1 MAKYDYIF
9 VDESGD
15 PGYAV
20 HPQTGALLSSPSFA
34 MAALH
39 VTDDSYQ
46 GILRHMAAFRYLR
59 RLSRE
64 LKIPVGKPEFDRLMD
79 PIQTL
84 AEGGEAISASAVYLD
99 KETFSGPY
107 LRPDSPRGQD
117 ARRFWSLSPTLLSAV
132 YLSGTLPQS
141 PHLASRYDLV
151 LDRSKCLRAQKAE
164 LEEYLDRNLTIPTPV
179 NVTLASSLYVEA
191 LQVVHH
197 IANAYGTAQP
207 GKGTHDSLRFAR
219 AIDITTG

>member
-39 VTDDSYQ
+39 VTDDSYE

-84 AEGGEAISASAVYLD
+84 AEGGEAIAASAVYLD

-117 ARRFWSLSPTLLSAV
+117 AQRFRNFMLRRLLEH
-132 YLSGTLPQS
+132 
-141 PHLASRYDLV
+141 HLARNPLASQHYDLV
-151 LDRSKCLRAQKAE
+151 LDRVEMSPSQQAE
-164 LEEYLDRNLTIPTPV
+164 LWNYLGGNQHIAAPDYITH
-179 NVTLASSLYVEA
+179 AASLYVEG
-191 LQVVHH
+191 LQLVHH
-197 IANAYGTAQP
+197 IANAVGSMVT
-207 GKGTHDSLRFAR
+207 GKSTHAPLQFVDAL
-219 AIDITTG
+219 DVTLL

>member
-1 MAKYDYIF
+1 
-9 VDESGD
+9 
-15 PGYAV
+15 
-20 HPQTGALLSSPSFA
+20 
-34 MAALH
+34 
-39 VTDDSYQ
+39 
-46 GILRHMAAFRYLR
+46 MAAFRYLR

-117 ARRFWSLSPTLLSAV
+117 ARRFWNFALRRLLEWHFAANPLISE
-132 YLSGTLPQS
+132 
-141 PHLASRYDLV
+141 RYDLV
-151 LDRSKCLRAQKAE
+151 LDRIEMSRAQKAE
-164 LEEYLDRNLTIPTPV
+164 LEEYLDRNLRIPTPV

-197 IANAYGTAQP
+197 IANAHGTEEP
-207 GKGTHDSLRFAR
+207 SGTKHGLFRFVR
-219 AIDITTG
+219 ALDITGD

>member
-39 VTDDSYQ
+39 VTDDSYE

-117 ARRFWSLSPTLLSAV
+117 ARRFWNFALRRLLEWHFAANPLISE
-132 YLSGTLPQS
+132 
-141 PHLASRYDLV
+141 RYDLV
-151 LDRSKCLRAQKAE
+151 LDRIEMARAQKAE
-164 LEEYLDRNLTIPTPV
+164 LEEYLDRNLRIPTPV